1 MLKKAGLPP
10 VWLSKMR
17 PDGYFS
23 QIEHVPESDLK
34 HSLKLSV
41 QGREEVCDEQIISS
55 SIRETQSVS
64 LSSVLFCFVFEEG
77 DSKVWH
83 CACCPAG
90 ARAAVLYGGGGCWLP
105 W

>member
-1 MLKKAGLPP
+1 MLKKTGLPP

-41 QGREEVCDEQIISS
+41 RGREEVCDEQIISS
-55 SIRETQSVS
+55 SIRESQCLT
-64 LSSVLFCFVFEEG
+64 LFCVILF
-77 DSKVWH
+77 
-83 CACCPAG
+83 C
-90 ARAAVLYGGGGCWLP
+90 L
-105 W
+105 